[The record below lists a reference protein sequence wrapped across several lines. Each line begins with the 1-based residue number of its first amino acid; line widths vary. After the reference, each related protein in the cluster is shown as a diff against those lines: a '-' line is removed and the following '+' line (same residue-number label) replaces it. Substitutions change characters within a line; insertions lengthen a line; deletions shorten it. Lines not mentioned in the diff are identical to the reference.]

1 MALTDAE
8 LVKWLLSVPVKVAEL
23 ALPAMGI
30 PLAAWQAYLQAHG
43 WVCAGGFYFGSVWC
57 QREGGP
63 EIVLATPG
71 GGLHTPRN
79 HGQRLD
85 ALEQVEHRSQ
95 LAILAEIMGYLP
107 TEVTANPEPSPPFD
121 DDPALS
127 AALVRE
133 PEKAAAVVCVPDGA
147 TTPDPEMRR
156 AHEIIGGALAGT
168 LKAVEDALEE
178 TGAKPAGP
186 LQITTQRTEDG
197 QTEITAT
204 LRTVRGRPLV
214 APPEWPEKPKVHC
227 DGCIWR
233 QDRGL
238 CFCPGLCIRD
248 VAGEILP
255 RPVWVTNPDR
265 DCQHWEKREE

>member
-8 LVKWLLSVPVKVAEL
+8 LVQWLLSVPVKVAEL

-30 PLAAWQAYLQAHG
+30 PLSAWQAYLQAHG
-43 WVCAGGFYFGSVWC
+43 WVCAGGFSFGSVWC

-121 DDPALS
+121 DDSALS

-133 PEKAAAVVCVPDGA
+133 PEK
-147 TTPDPEMRR
+147 
-156 AHEIIGGALAGT
+156 
-168 LKAVEDALEE
+168 
-178 TGAKPAGP
+178 
-186 LQITTQRTEDG
+186 
-197 QTEITAT
+197 
-204 LRTVRGRPLV
+204 
-214 APPEWPEKPKVHC
+214 PKVLC
-227 DGCIWR
+227 RDCTFCWDG
-233 QDRGL
+233 GL
-238 CFCPGLCIRD
+238 CYCPALCVRAACGHI
-248 VAGEILP
+248 VP
-255 RPVWVTNPDR
+255 RPIWATNPSGNCPHR
-265 DCQHWEKREE
+265 QKREEPDREE